1 MKSASA
7 FPEGAQSSGS
17 RGRPHRPLIA
27 HLRKMRPT
35 RAMAGLIVKRSKAAV
50 SRLYKPSTR
59 KEELAFLPA
68 ALEIVETPPPP
79 MAGATSGTVIALFC
93 VALAWACFGKVDI
106 VATASGRIVPSDRT
120 KVVQPLET
128 GVVRAIHVRDG
139 QSVKA
144 GEVLIELDPTVAEAE
159 LRHLQSDLME
169 ARLEAAR
176 LRAALAWQED
186 PLSDFRPPKGAG
198 PEAIELQRRLLMSQ
212 VAEQK
217 AKIEE
222 IKQQESQK
230 EAERATIRATIN
242 KLNETI
248 PVVEERV
255 RLRRYLFDK
264 ELGSKLVYLS
274 EYQDLVGLQQ
284 DLLVQR
290 SRHGE
295 ADAAVGALLEA
306 RLRLVAEYQRTR
318 LDELTKAEQKA
329 AGLAQDVVKA
339 VQRTQYQVLAAPV
352 DGTVQ
357 QLSVHTVGGVV
368 TPAQGL
374 MVVVPAD
381 SGLEIEAMVS
391 NRDIGFVRADQDVEI
406 KIDTFNFTRYGLI
419 HGKVLSISQDAIAR
433 DKPQDKSNDRMPGTT
448 TTSSEPKGQEL
459 VYAARIALD
468 RTQMQVEENRV
479 TLSPGM
485 AVTAEIKT
493 GSRTIISYLLS
504 PLLKYTRESLR
515 ER

>member
-1 MKSASA
+1 MRRCTVCRQACMKSA
-7 FPEGAQSSGS
+7 
-17 RGRPHRPLIA
+17 
-27 HLRKMRPT
+27 
-35 RAMAGLIVKRSKAAV
+35 RSLV
-50 SRLYKPSTR
+50 SLLYKPAIR
-59 KEELAFLPA
+59 GEEELAFLPA

-79 MAGATSGTVIALFC
+79 MTGAIGGTIIALFC
-93 VALAWACFGKVDI
+93 LALAWACFGKADI
-106 VATASGRIVPSDRT
+106 VTAASGRIIPSSRT
-120 KVVQPLET
+120 KVIQPFET
-128 GVVRAIHVRDG
+128 GIVRAIHVRDG

-159 LRHLQSDLME
+159 LRHMQSDLMA

-176 LRAALAWQED
+176 LRAVLAGQED
-186 PLSDFRPPKGAG
+186 PLLDFHPPEGAR
-198 PEAIELQRRLLMSQ
+198 PEAIELQRRFLTSQ
-212 VAEQK
+212 IAEQK

-222 IKQQESQK
+222 IKRQESQK

-242 KLNETI
+242 KINETI
-248 PVVEERV
+248 PLLEERV
-255 RLRRYLFDK
+255 KVRRYLYEK
-264 ELGSKLVYLS
+264 ELGSKLLYLS
-274 EYQDLVGLQQ
+274 DYQDLVAQQQ
-284 DLLVQR
+284 DLLVQK
-290 SRHGE
+290 SRYRE
-295 ADAAVGALLEA
+295 ADAAAAAMIEA
-306 RLRLVAEYQRTR
+306 RLKMVAEYQRTL
-318 LDELTKAEQKA
+318 LDDLTKAEQKA

-339 VQRTQYQVLAAPV
+339 VQRTQYQALGAPV

-368 TPAQGL
+368 TPAQAL

-391 NRDIGFVRADQDVEI
+391 NRDIGFVHVGDDVEV

-419 HGKVLSISQDAIAR
+419 HGKVLSISQDAITR
-433 DKPQDKSNDRMPGTT
+433 DKPQYKSIDPTPGSA

-459 VYAARIALD
+459 VYAARISLD

-479 TLSPGM
+479 NLSPGM

-493 GSRTIISYLLS
+493 GSRAIISYLLS
-504 PLLKYTRESLR
+504 PLLKYRQESLR

>member
-1 MKSASA
+1 MRRCTVCRQASVKSIEAPA
-7 FPEGAQSSGS
+7 A
-17 RGRPHRPLIA
+17 RPDKTVAR
-27 HLRKMRPT
+27 T
-35 RAMAGLIVKRSKAAV
+35 RD
-50 SRLYKPSTR
+50 
-59 KEELAFLPA
+59 ELAFLPA

-79 MAGATSGTVIALFC
+79 VAGAIGGTIIALFC
-93 VALAWACFGKVDI
+93 IALVWACLGRLDI
-106 VATASGRIVPSDRT
+106 VTVAPGRIVPSSRT
-120 KVVQPLET
+120 KIIQPLET
-128 GVVRAIHVRDG
+128 GVVRAINVRDG
-139 QSVKA
+139 QSVEA
-144 GEVLIELDPTVAEAE
+144 GEVLIELDPTMAEAE
-159 LRHLQSDLME
+159 LHHLESDLIAARVE
-169 ARLEAAR
+169 AGR
-176 LRAALAWQED
+176 LRAALAGHED
-186 PLSDFRPPKGAG
+186 PLPDFHPPKEASL
-198 PEAIELQRRLLMSQ
+198 EAIEVQRRFLLSQ
-212 VAEQK
+212 TAEQK

-222 IKQQESQK
+222 IKQQETQK

-255 RLRRYLFDK
+255 KLRRYLFDK
-264 ELGSKLVYLS
+264 ELGSKLLYLS
-274 EYQDLVGLQQ
+274 DYQDLVGQQQ
-284 DLLVQR
+284 DLLVQK
-290 SRHGE
+290 SRYRE
-295 ADAAVGALLEA
+295 ADAAVAALVEA
-306 RLRLVAEYQRTR
+306 RLKAASEYQRTL
-318 LDELTKAEQKA
+318 LDDLTKAEQKA

-339 VQRTQYQVLAAPV
+339 TQRAQYQALIAPV
-352 DGTVQ
+352 DGAVQ
-357 QLSVHTVGGVV
+357 QLAVHTVGGVV
-368 TPAQGL
+368 TPAQAL

-391 NRDIGFVRADQDVEI
+391 NRDIGFVHVGDDVEV

-433 DKPQDKSNDRMPGTT
+433 DKPQDRSNDRMPGTT

-459 VYAARIALD
+459 VYAARISLD